1 MTDST
6 PEPQIVNIRDR
17 QQQLIRQRR
26 QRFRRSAWRTLVT
39 LGFTIGLSWAVCQPE
54 WQIRSSHQ
62 VTLTGNQQI
71 DSRTLEHLMAIQ
83 FPTSLI
89 RFKPQALIAKLKAN
103 AHLNE
108 VVVSRK
114 LFPPKVKVV
123 VHELPP
129 VAITACEGCV
139 LVLNRDQSDSL
150 TLGPANVWLLDRRGV
165 VLPVD
170 SYPKLKKAQQLPALT
185 LSSYL
190 QPVPQVTRQP
200 KQANPVLSSAKW
212 VTINPQKQKD
222 WQQMYALIEASP
234 VTIQHLR
241 WADANQLVLQTQL
254 GNIRLGPYSPK
265 FKRQLQALDELRTL
279 SKSVDPQQIVY
290 IDLEN
295 PENPVLELR
304 NSSQTQS
311 KPEP

>member
-1 MTDST
+1 MTDS
-6 PEPQIVNIRDR
+6 PSESQIVNIRDR

-26 QRFRRSAWRTLVT
+26 QRFRRSVWRTLVT

-54 WQIRSSHQ
+54 WQIRHSHQ
-62 VTLTGNQQI
+62 ITLTGNQHI
-71 DSRTLEHLMAIQ
+71 DSQTLEHLMAIQ

-89 RFKPQALIAKLKAN
+89 RFKPQTLIAKLKAH
-103 AHLNE
+103 AHLNQ
-108 VVVSRK
+108 VVVIRK
-114 LFPPKVKVV
+114 LFPPRVKVV
-123 VHELPP
+123 VRELPP
-129 VAITACEGCV
+129 VAMTECESCV
-139 LVLNRDQSDSL
+139 LVLNPNQSDSL
-150 TLGPANVWLLDRRGV
+150 ILGPANVWLLDRRGV

-170 SYPKLKKAQQLPALT
+170 SYPNLKKAPQLPPLT

-190 QPVPQVTRQP
+190 QPVTRQQ
-200 KQANPVLSSAKW
+200 KLANPALSSAKW
-212 VTINPQKQKD
+212 VTINPQKQNQWKE
-222 WQQMYALIEASP
+222 MYALIEASP
-234 VTIQHLR
+234 VTIQHLN
-241 WADANQLVLQTQL
+241 WADTNQLTVQTQL
-254 GNIRLGPYSPK
+254 GNIRIGSYSTKFK

-311 KPEP
+311 RPEP